1 MVGSRDPRE
10 AGARTSAFEAERGSA
25 SMFQCSL
32 NRGKRGL
39 VFDVQRWG
47 GQIAVGFRKHE
58 RGNVSG
64 AAG

>member
-1 MVGSRDPRE
+1 
-10 AGARTSAFEAERGSA
+10 
-25 SMFQCSL
+25 MFQCSL